1 MDAKPNINTNPTGV
15 APKKI
20 LVVDDNEIVIKT
32 ITLKLQ
38 GAGYQVVQASDGAEG
53 LAKARASTVNL
64 VITDLNM
71 PVMNG
76 LGLIRELRK
85 LSAYKGVPIIFLT
98 TESDAGLKQ
107 EAKAAGATAWITKP
121 FQQEQL
127 VGVVRKV
134 LGP

>member
-1 MDAKPNINTNPTGV
+1 MTKV
-15 APKKI
+15 I
-20 LVVDDNEIVIKT
+20 LCVDDSASIRQMVKL
-32 ITLKLQ
+32 TLA
-38 GAGYQVVQASDGAEG
+38 GAGYQVVQATDGAEG
-53 LAKARASTVNL
+53 LAKARESAVNL

-107 EAKAAGATAWITKP
+107 QAKAAGATAWITKP

>member
-1 MDAKPNINTNPTGV
+1 MTKV
-15 APKKI
+15 I
-20 LVVDDNEIVIKT
+20 LCVDDSASIRQMVKL
-32 ITLKLQ
+32 TLA
-38 GAGYQVVQASDGAEG
+38 GAGYQIIQASDGAEG
-53 LAKARASTVNL
+53 LAKARESTVNL
-64 VITDLNM
+64 VVTDLNM

-134 LGP
+134 LGS